1 MLAPDL
7 GSLCPP
13 TGSPGGWR
21 PTHSPFL
28 SQAALLSERLS
39 QPAGHS
45 QVWKPKVAR
54 SASEARS
61 QAAGCGDAPGLMHAH
76 RCPLPEL
83 AAPKKAGPD
92 PRVIPASCWQ
102 GREKFRDPVQRPRSL
117 GGGSPH
123 PSNITSKSSPFTGEC
138 LCPQG
143 ERNCLLLIVSPP
155 EAGLDLKEVP
165 SCQTSVPRRGCVIT
179 ALTGPL

>member
-1 MLAPDL
+1 MGAREVILQASQQKNSEMSNKIHKLSCISANGPQTIKASAEITAATQPLQERSRKWDVEPIVLAPDL

-61 QAAGCGDAPGLMHAH
+61 QAAGCGDAPGLVHAH

-83 AAPKKAGPD
+83 AAPKKAGPN
-92 PRVIPASCWQ
+92 PRVIPASCW
-102 GREKFRDPVQRPRSL
+102 
-117 GGGSPH
+117 
-123 PSNITSKSSPFTGEC
+123 
-138 LCPQG
+138 
-143 ERNCLLLIVSPP
+143 
-155 EAGLDLKEVP
+155 
-165 SCQTSVPRRGCVIT
+165 
-179 ALTGPL
+179 